1 MKRNAS
7 QSGLILLLVLWIMI
21 VLTLLATAFYQ
32 LTSLEIQTSHNDMDK
47 LQARLLADSAL
58 EFARAV
64 LHEEN
69 DGTSDDMT
77 GLWSGSG
84 TLFQETTLGEGVFQ
98 IYTANLDAEE
108 GGTRFG
114 LRDEASK
121 LNLNTATKEML
132 EKLPNVTGEMA
143 AAIVDWRDPDNEETP
158 GGAENEYYNN
168 LTPSYDCGNKDFDR
182 VAELLKV
189 KGFSPEILY
198 GEDINQDGV
207 LQKAEDDGDEN
218 APPDDADG
226 TLNHGLIPYVTVY
239 SYDRNVTNLGESR
252 MNINSASEAQIRSR
266 LEGKLKEQVI
276 DSIVAFKKDRQIED
290 LVDFLRGDTA
300 EAKKETGDQENKEGS
315 RNRSNQTASDEKK
328 GENESS
334 EEEVSS
340 ASSGATLLSNEDFQV
355 LLNEFTTRDEKILPG
370 LVNVNT
376 ASYAVLL
383 ALPGMTE
390 ELAET
395 IVNRKKSEAGG
406 FTSVGE
412 LASLDGMT
420 LDTFSKLLP
429 HITVRSNVF
438 EAQAIGYVP
447 KRKAYAA
454 IQAFIDR
461 GGEGP
466 VYRYYRIRR

>member
-1 MKRNAS
+1 
-7 QSGLILLLVLWIMI
+7 
-21 VLTLLATAFYQ
+21 
-32 LTSLEIQTSHNDMDK
+32 
-47 LQARLLADSAL
+47 
-58 EFARAV
+58 
-64 LHEEN
+64 
-69 DGTSDDMT
+69 
-77 GLWSGSG
+77 
-84 TLFQETTLGEGVFQ
+84 
-98 IYTANLDAEE
+98 
-108 GGTRFG
+108 
-114 LRDEASK
+114 
-121 LNLNTATKEML
+121 
-132 EKLPNVTGEMA
+132 
-143 AAIVDWRDPDNEETP
+143 
-158 GGAENEYYNN
+158 
-168 LTPSYDCGNKDFDR
+168 
-182 VAELLKV
+182 
-189 KGFSPEILY
+189 
-198 GEDINQDGV
+198 
-207 LQKAEDDGDEN
+207 
-218 APPDDADG
+218 
-226 TLNHGLIPYVTVY
+226 IPYLTVY